1 MSERNRLR
9 EYTQPGTWPPRR
21 RGRLA
26 ARIHDLHE
34 GAYPRLGE
42 AAWLAGGYPV
52 RGLALIGLA
61 DDRGVRLNGGRPGA
75 DQGPDAFRS
84 GLAGYGSAESVG
96 LQGLDAPILDLGNVI
111 PGNDLHETH
120 ARVTATVSAVLELDL
135 MPIGVGGGHDLTF
148 PEVRALIDS
157 RFRPAGQR
165 IDGVYFDAHLDVREE
180 DGSGMPFRRLI
191 EQGGLGRLSLFGFDP
206 LVNSPEH
213 LDWFLSNGGELAEW
227 SSAQW
232 PGDRAQFVS
241 ICLDV
246 LDMAQAPGV
255 SAPNPAGWSV
265 QRLADYAEA
274 AGRQSSVCCLDLMEL
289 SPPYDKDGRTAR
301 AAAYL
306 FLRFLSGF
314 AGRKKAA
321 L

>member
-1 MSERNRLR
+1 MSDRTRLL
-9 EYTQPGTWPPRR
+9 EYTQPGVWPPRR

-26 ARIHDLHE
+26 ARIHDLHA
-34 GAYPRLGE
+34 GGDSRLSE
-42 AAWLAGGYPV
+42 SARPAGGYPA

-61 DDRGVRLNGGRPGA
+61 DDQGVRLNGGRPGA
-75 DQGPDAFRS
+75 AQGPDAFRS

-111 PGNDLHETH
+111 PGRDLHETH
-120 ARVTATVSAVLELDL
+120 ERVTATVSAALEFDL
-135 MPIGVGGGHDLTF
+135 MPIGIGGGHDLTF

-165 IDGVYFDAHLDVREE
+165 VDGVYFDAHLDVREE

-191 EQGGLGRLSLFGFDP
+191 EHGGLGRLSLFGFDP
-206 LVNSPEH
+206 LVNSREH
-213 LDWFLSNGGELAEW
+213 LDWFLANGGELAEW

-232 PGDRAQFVS
+232 PRARAQFVS

-246 LDMAQAPGV
+246 LDIAQAPGV

-274 AGRQSSVCCLDLMEL
+274 AGGQSSVCCLDLMEL
-289 SPPYDKDGRTAR
+289 SPPYDTDGRTAR
-301 AAAYL
+301 VAAYL

-314 AGRKKAA
+314 ADREEAGR
-321 L
+321 